1 MTRTLLLAF
10 ALALAAS
17 VVAQDQPSSPAT
29 PGTLTRLAHSAPN
42 GNELPFLLTDGS
54 VLVQGFGDSDWYK
67 LTPDVNGSYLNG
79 TWTRMANLPQ
89 GYSPYAM
96 ASAVLADG
104 RVVISGGEYNFGNF
118 AFTNLGAIY
127 DPVANTWTSIGH
139 PAGWDFIGDS
149 QSVVLPGGKF
159 LVGRKFDMQMA
170 QLDPKTLTWTAV
182 SSDGK
187 SDWFSE
193 EGWTLMPNGT
203 ILTVDVLNNPN
214 SEHYVPSEGRWVQD
228 GSTITNLQGPP
239 ELGCI
244 TGDWG
249 EYCPPGEIGP
259 AILRPDGSV
268 FATGARHQGAST
280 GHTAIYHPGQTPD
293 DVGTWTPG
301 PDFPNGDDAGDNFAV
316 LLTNGNVLV
325 EGSSG
330 RLYEFDGTNFNAGV
344 ASSGG
349 PLIVLPTGEVLVGGS
364 FIYTPANQNYNP
376 AWAPHLYMANGTIL
390 KRGQTYAIP
399 GQRFN
404 GMSQA
409 AAFGDEFETATNY
422 PLIRFTFTATH
433 HVVYVRTHDHSTM
446 GVQTGNNLTGTH
458 VDLPANME
466 SGIAYM
472 ELVANGIPSPKLQV
486 FIF

>member
-1 MTRTLLLAF
+1 
-10 ALALAAS
+10 
-17 VVAQDQPSSPAT
+17 
-29 PGTLTRLAHSAPN
+29 
-42 GNELPFLLTDGS
+42 
-54 VLVQGFGDSDWYK
+54 
-67 LTPDVNGSYLNG
+67 
-79 TWTRMANLPQ
+79 
-89 GYSPYAM
+89 
-96 ASAVLADG
+96 
-104 RVVISGGEYNFGNF
+104 
-118 AFTNLGAIY
+118 
-127 DPVANTWTSIGH
+127 
-139 PAGWDFIGDS
+139 
-149 QSVVLPGGKF
+149 
-159 LVGRKFDMQMA
+159 
-170 QLDPKTLTWTAV
+170 
-182 SSDGK
+182 
-187 SDWFSE
+187 
-193 EGWTLMPNGT
+193 
-203 ILTVDVLNNPN
+203 
-214 SEHYVPSEGRWVQD
+214 VQD